1 MKNAFSSVEKKKSSR
16 SSTKHEKLVNQL
28 LLKQKESSNDKR
40 FKQYERSLKSKNTS
54 VGEKSSEKKKRR
66 KRKNASSKELLQKF
80 ISPDVDEEDG
90 EKSSSHLVS
99 NENSE
104 TGEDD
109 ESQDVDPDSTTVS
122 DGKQEIDAEP
132 QVTNDDAKVSNN
144 DDVEEKVKKSL
155 KKPHTTK
162 IKGFY
167 SCLVWDRKG
176 IDPTLFVQNYREHLE
191 AKNCDLNPKRIQQIK
206 SNRNE
211 PSANTSVYSSP
222 TTLYYIKCSFCKN
235 MIENDVAIPIC
246 NRIWMH
252 RSCLQ
257 MFEKS

>member
-104 TGEDD
+104 TGDD
-109 ESQDVDPDSTTVS
+109 ESQDVDPDPTAVS

-132 QVTNDDAKVSNN
+132 QVANDDAKVSNN